1 MTWLNTHRKNHNQQ
15 MLKTI
20 KQTNIR
26 ADIEGLGKIK
36 QIRADIEGLGI
47 IHRKGRRKK
56 KIIRS

>member
-1 MTWLNTHRKNHNQQ
+1 MP
-15 MLKTI
+15 KTI

-56 KIIRS
+56 KSHSQLR